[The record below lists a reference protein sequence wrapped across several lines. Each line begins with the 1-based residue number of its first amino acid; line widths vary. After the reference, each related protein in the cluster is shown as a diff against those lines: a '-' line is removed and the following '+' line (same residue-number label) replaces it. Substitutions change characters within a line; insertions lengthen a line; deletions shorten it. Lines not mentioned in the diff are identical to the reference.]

1 MAKKKPHI
9 DKEDERL
16 SREWDA
22 MNNAKRSD
30 YLENQF
36 QVLTR
41 NNNEI
46 AKKVGATAA
55 DIAEIKRDAD
65 SLREWANY
73 ESSITSVLDRDL
85 VAEATAVNLFDN
97 TKDPRDRSDEPDP
110 PEHLRDRAA
119 LLWPF

>member
-36 QVLTR
+36 QVLTH
-41 NNNEI
+41 NNSEI

-55 DIAEIKRDAD
+55 DIAEIKREAD

-85 VAEATAVNLFDN
+85 VADAKAVNLFDN
-97 TKDPRDRSDEPDP
+97 TKDPRGPLGRTRPS
-110 PEHLRDRAA
+110 
-119 LLWPF
+119 